1 MERYD
6 IWSWCHRR
14 RFFIGKREYL
24 CELKD
29 KAKIKQIGHGH
40 TYIDAYTLDS
50 VALLRWIC
58 FRYVSI
64 EFFIIFVPFH
74 RIERFLL
81 IRRCTG
87 SAIIKMINSIV
98 VICYR
103 CMYWSKS
110 IIPIVIETVVIILVV
125 VVVVFA
131 WAQLILAFQ

>member
-1 MERYD
+1 MTFEVGVIVD
-6 IWSWCHRR
+6 A
-14 RFFIGKREYL
+14 FLLGKENTFVN
-24 CELKD
+24 LKI
-29 KAKIKQIGHGH
+29 KQKNKIKQIEH

-64 EFFIIFVPFH
+64 EFFIIFVPFY
-74 RIERFLL
+74 RIKRFLL

-125 VVVVFA
+125 VVVFA